1 MGDQSAV
8 KGAEALR
15 NGAAELFGAVG
26 ASDHDRRLSDKILAA
41 FNHAYSVG
49 EIAVADQL
57 RSLLRQVDGSGEAE
71 QEASDRRQRSAAH
84 QADLWVTFV
93 EARNRYREVSETP
106 TSKRKAIA
114 DALDKMKEAYKTW
127 SSV

>member
-1 MGDQSAV
+1 MGDQAAMT
-8 KGAEALR
+8 GARVLKA
-15 NGAAELFGAVG
+15 GPAELFGNIG
-26 ASDHDRRLSDKILAA
+26 APEHSRRLSDKILAA

-49 EIAVADQL
+49 EKDIADALRALLSHADDE
-57 RSLLRQVDGSGEAE
+57 DGQDEA
-71 QEASDRRQRSAAH
+71 ADRRRRSAAR

-106 TSKRKAIA
+106 TSDRKAIA
-114 DALDKMKEAYKTW
+114 AALDSMKEAYKNW

>member
-1 MGDQSAV
+1 MGDQSSV
-8 KGAEALR
+8 NGAKALK
-15 NGAAELFGAVG
+15 NGAAELFVDVG
-26 ASDHDRRLSDKILAA
+26 APDHDRRLSDKILAA

-49 EIAVADQL
+49 ETAIADQL
-57 RSLLRQVDGSGEAE
+57 RVLLRQVDGCDDDADD
-71 QEASDRRQRSAAH
+71 ASERRRRSAAR
-84 QADLWVTFV
+84 QAELWVTFV

-106 TSKRKAIA
+106 TSKRQAIA